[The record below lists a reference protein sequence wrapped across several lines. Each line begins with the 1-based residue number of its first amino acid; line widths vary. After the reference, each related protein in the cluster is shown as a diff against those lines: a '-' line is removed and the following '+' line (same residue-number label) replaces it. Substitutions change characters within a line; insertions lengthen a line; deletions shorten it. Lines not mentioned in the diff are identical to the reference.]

1 MKLDALS
8 IIYRATKL
16 FVDSNNEKT
25 TGEMGLMNDLCARL
39 YGKDR
44 IPFVFDDQHPIPI
57 HLLSPR
63 LRNLL
68 ESDTHDSN
76 RLWAFLCSRENTIRM
91 ITATEMEKPAAEAM
105 SYRLVAFYP
114 ELPQAGDDYIQ
125 FKQVIGYMIKIIME
139 LHGYIVEQK
148 RVKISSHPNPDTQE
162 SLKYFTTAS
171 RYRKLTESDVNDF
184 LSDMIDPAE
193 KDMFTLIMNRVRN
206 GQTQYQKQYAVD
218 KLTAVDEL

>member
-16 FVDSNNEKT
+16 FADCN
-25 TGEMGLMNDLCARL
+25 GEQKSGELDLLVDLCFRL
-39 YGKDR
+39 YGKAR
-44 IPFVFDDQHPIPI
+44 VPFVFDDQHQISL

-68 ESDTHDSN
+68 ESDAFDAN
-76 RLWAFLCSRENTIRM
+76 RLWAFLCSRENIIRM

-105 SYRLVAFYP
+105 SYRLEAFYP
-114 ELPQAGDDYIQ
+114 DKPEDGDGFIQ

-171 RYRKLTESDVNDF
+171 RYRKLTDSDMTDF
-184 LSDMIDPAE
+184 LGEIVEPNEKELFNHIMTMIRA
-193 KDMFTLIMNRVRN
+193 
-206 GQTQYQKQYAVD
+206 GQTQYQRQYALNR
-218 KLTAVDEL
+218 LTAVEEL

>member
-16 FVDSNNEKT
+16 FVDSN
-25 TGEMGLMNDLCARL
+25 GEQVSGEIGLLADLCDRL
-39 YGKDR
+39 YGKER
-44 IPFVFDDQHPIPI
+44 IPFVFGDQHPIPLHI
-57 HLLSPR
+57 LSPR

-68 ESDTHDSN
+68 DRDQYESR
-76 RLWAFLCSRENTIRM
+76 RLWSFLSSRENIIRM

-114 ELPQAGDDYIQ
+114 NKPEGGDDYIQ
-125 FKQVIGYMIKIIME
+125 FKQIIGYMIKIIME

-148 RVKISSHPNPDTQE
+148 RVKISSHPNPDTLE
-162 SLKYFTTAS
+162 ALKYFTTAS
-171 RYRKLTESDVNDF
+171 RYRKLTDIDMTDF
-184 LSDMIDPAE
+184 LSEIVEPAE
-193 KDMFTLIMNRVRN
+193 KEMFEQIMMMIRK
-206 GQTQYQKQYAVD
+206 GQTQYQKRYVLD

>member
-16 FVDSNNEKT
+16 FADFSSGQASE
-25 TGEMGLMNDLCARL
+25 EMGLITGLGERL

-44 IPFVFDDQHPIPI
+44 MPFVFDEAHPIPL

-68 ESDTHDSN
+68 ESDTFDSN
-76 RLWAFLCSRENTIRM
+76 RLWSFLSSRENIIRM
-91 ITATEMEKPAAEAM
+91 ITATELEKPAAEAM
-105 SYRLVAFYP
+105 SYRLEAFYP
-114 ELPQAGDDYIQ
+114 EKPEDGEGFIQ
-125 FKQVIGYMIKIIME
+125 FKQVIGYMIKTIME

-162 SLKYFTTAS
+162 VLKYFTTAS
-171 RYRKLTESDVNDF
+171 RYRKLTDSDMTDF
-184 LSDMIDPAE
+184 LSEIVEPNVKEMFKHIMTMIRA
-193 KDMFTLIMNRVRN
+193 
-206 GQTQYQKQYAVD
+206 GQTQYQSQYALNR
-218 KLTAVDEL
+218 LTAVEEL

>member
-1 MKLDALS
+1 MKQDALS

-16 FVDSNNEKT
+16 FLALNNEQT
-25 TGEMGLMNDLCARL
+25 SVEMGLMNDLCARL

-44 IPFVFDDQHPIPI
+44 IPFVFDDQHPIPL

-91 ITATEMEKPAAEAM
+91 ITASEMEKPAAEAM

-114 ELPQAGDDYIQ
+114 ELPKAGDDYIQ
-125 FKQVIGYMIKIIME
+125 FIQVIGYMIKIVME
-139 LHGYIVEQK
+139 LQGYIVEQK
-148 RVKISSHPNPDTQE
+148 RVKISSHPNQDTQE

-171 RYRKLTESDVNDF
+171 RYRKLTDSDVKDF
-184 LSDMIDPAE
+184 LSDIIDPTE
-193 KDMFTLIMNRVRN
+193 QQMFKLVMNRIRS
-206 GQTQYQKQYAVD
+206 GQTQYQKQYALD

>member
-16 FVDSNNEKT
+16 FVVLNNEQT
-25 TGEMGLMNDLCARL
+25 SGEVVLMNDLCARL
-39 YGKDR
+39 YGKDKT
-44 IPFVFDDQHPIPI
+44 PFVFDDHHSIPL

-68 ESDTHDSN
+68 ESDTYESN

-105 SYRLVAFYP
+105 SYRMVAFYP
-114 ELPQAGDDYIQ
+114 ELPLAGKDYIQ

-148 RVKISSHPNPDTQE
+148 RVKISSHLNPDTQE

-184 LSDMIDPAE
+184 LSDIIDPAE
-193 KDMFTLIMNRVRN
+193 KEMFTLIMNRIRN

-218 KLTAVDEL
+218 KLTAVDEF